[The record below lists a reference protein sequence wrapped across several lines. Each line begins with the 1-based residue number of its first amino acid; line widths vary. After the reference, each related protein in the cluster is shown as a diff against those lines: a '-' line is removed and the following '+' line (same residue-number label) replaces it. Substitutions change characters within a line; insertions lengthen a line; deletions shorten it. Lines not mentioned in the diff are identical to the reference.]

1 MKKQHSYPNI
11 EQIRELIENAP
22 KDSNKGKRQSTKEFL
37 DKEVKIIPA
46 PLGYDGFDSLLISN
60 FASDISSF
68 RF

>member
-1 MKKQHSYPNI
+1 MKPTHKYPSI
-11 EQIRELIENAP
+11 YEIRELIRNAP

-60 FASDISSF
+60 FAGDIASF

>member
-1 MKKQHSYPNI
+1 MKPTHKYPSI
-11 EQIRELIENAP
+11 EQIRELVKNAP

-37 DKEVKIIPA
+37 DREVAIISA

-60 FASDISSF
+60 FASDIASF

>member
-1 MKKQHSYPNI
+1 MKPTHKYPSI
-11 EQIRELIENAP
+11 KQIRELIENAP
-22 KDSNKGKRQSTKEFL
+22 KDSNKGKRQNTKEFL

-60 FASDISSF
+60 YASDISSF

>member
-1 MKKQHSYPNI
+1 MKKQHRYPSMD
-11 EQIRELIENAP
+11 ELKELIENAP
-22 KDSNKGKRQSTKEFL
+22 KVSNKGKRQSTKEFL

-60 FASDISSF
+60 FSADISSF

>member
-1 MKKQHSYPNI
+1 MKKQHSYPTI

-46 PLGYDGFDSLLISN
+46 P
-60 FASDISSF
+60 
-68 RF
+68 

>member
-1 MKKQHSYPNI
+1 MKQQHKYPSI

-22 KDSNKGKRQSTKEFL
+22 KDSNKGKRQNTKEFL

-60 FASDISSF
+60 YASDISSF

>member
-1 MKKQHSYPNI
+1 MKPPHKYPSMNEI
-11 EQIRELIENAP
+11 KELVKNAP

-46 PLGYDGFDSLLISN
+46 PLGYDNFDGLLISN
-60 FASDISSF
+60 FAGDIASF

>member
-1 MKKQHSYPNI
+1 MKPTHKYPSI
-11 EQIRELIENAP
+11 DEIRELIKNAP

-46 PLGYDGFDSLLISN
+46 PLGYDEFDSLLISN
-60 FASDISSF
+60 FASDIASF

>member
-1 MKKQHSYPNI
+1 MKKQHSYPTI

-60 FASDISSF
+60 YASDISSF